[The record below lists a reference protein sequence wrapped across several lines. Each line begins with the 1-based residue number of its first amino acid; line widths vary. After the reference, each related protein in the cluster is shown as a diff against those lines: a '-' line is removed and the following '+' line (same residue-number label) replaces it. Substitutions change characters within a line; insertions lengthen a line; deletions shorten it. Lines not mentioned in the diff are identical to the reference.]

1 MTEADPA
8 SDSLWSPQTLEL
20 GGGAWRG
27 RSGGQGGE
35 ERRNF
40 GASIARRRLTAVAMY
55 LLALH
60 VRFVSEVLSIDR
72 YSEDVWDR
80 LGRDR
85 LLLLRGG
92 RRVPDRSF
100 VIPAFAMMGALA
112 WQANEK
118 SMKSRVFRGFLRGD
132 RTGIARDLSSLR
144 VLCLRPLSA
153 CFCSHHSLHPFK
165 Y

>member
-1 MTEADPA
+1 MRWIGTRSPPFA
-8 SDSLWSPQTLEL
+8 S
-20 GGGAWRG
+20 
-27 RSGGQGGE
+27 
-35 ERRNF
+35 
-40 GASIARRRLTAVAMY
+40 
-55 LLALH
+55 
-60 VRFVSEVLSIDR
+60 
-72 YSEDVWDR
+72 
-80 LGRDR
+80 
-85 LLLLRGG
+85 GG